1 MLFVP
6 AVQQLLSA
14 PLRCAKRHAAGFPLA
29 FRHMYHQLKIEDMET
44 AYDLYCQR
52 KNYERSQ
59 KAKNQV
65 LENIYNFYCLSEEEV
80 SLALSQVVS
89 NLENTTDISCE
100 EFGKLANYLVAIHG
114 AIGHEDEI
122 KRCKKA
128 MIQRLKKLNDKK
140 FDSDFH
146 FSQYIS
152 LDTAEEGQEFATWK
166 KEMINALKEIPDL
179 EFSFDYCPEHIT
191 DFYNMCSEQTEYF
204 ENKHCF
210 ASMLDVDKVVDLLK
224 MASSDQINLFR
235 GAFLAV
241 YSGYNI
247 GNTFAEDKAA
257 LKELKERIDTLIN
270 SGEIKDRIVLLQTK
284 YFSDNLQSILDK
296 M

>member
-1 MLFVP
+1 M
-6 AVQQLLSA
+6 
-14 PLRCAKRHAAGFPLA
+14 
-29 FRHMYHQLKIEDMET
+29 
-44 AYDLYCQR
+44 
-52 KNYERSQ
+52 
-59 KAKNQV
+59 
-65 LENIYNFYCLSEEEV
+65 SEEEV